1 MHLDIWAATTGVEAG
16 RNPSGGPHQTSPEQ
30 SARLIVRA
38 MRRSERERAFGT
50 GDVDEAAQALAH
62 ERRRTGLSREQRR
75 HEFEEAHA
83 AGIGTGAVAGAAQV
97 VGRLALAVMYVC
109 LFGALGGI
117 LVVVGLD
124 AITGTDLMDAA
135 VRSVPGLPQQL
146 PLMVVVYP
154 FVCAALHDAAQTVRR
169 YALRRRYFAWA
180 CGREG
185 QIARGTSALPAPELR
200 GAAMAA
206 LPARVLAPTSVVLG
220 LAIGGVI
227 ALQGHVGDGLI
238 TFLAFSA
245 GALILS
251 VVAGL
256 QRWRLRRIML
266 LHDALAGRAIRA

>member
-1 MHLDIWAATTGVEAG
+1 
-16 RNPSGGPHQTSPEQ
+16 
-30 SARLIVRA
+30 

-75 HEFEEAHA
+75 REFEEARA

-97 VGRLALAVMYVC
+97 VGRLALVMMYVC

-135 VRSVPGLPQQL
+135 MRSVPGLPQQL

-185 QIARGTSALPAPELR
+185 QIARGTSAMPAPELR
-200 GAAMAA
+200 GAAVTA
-206 LPARVLAPTSVVLG
+206 LPARVLGPTSVVIG

-227 ALQGHVGDGLI
+227 ALQGDVGDGLI
-238 TFLAFSA
+238 TFLAFAA

-266 LHDALAGRAIRA
+266 LHDALAGRARRA

>member
-1 MHLDIWAATTGVEAG
+1 MHLDVWAATTGVEAG

-75 HEFEEAHA
+75 HEFEEARA

-97 VGRLALAVMYVC
+97 VGRLALVMMYVC

-135 VRSVPGLPQQL
+135 MRSVPGLPQQL
-146 PLMVVVYP
+146 PSMWSSTRS
-154 FVCAALHDAAQTVRR
+154 CAPRSTMPPRR
-169 YALRRRYFAWA
+169 
-180 CGREG
+180 CV
-185 QIARGTSALPAPELR
+185 GTR
-200 GAAMAA
+200 CGAATSPGPAA
-206 LPARVLAPTSVVLG
+206 VRARSR
-220 LAIGGVI
+220 GGR
-227 ALQGHVGDGLI
+227 QRCRPPS
-238 TFLAFSA
+238 SA
-245 GALILS
+245 G
-251 VVAGL
+251 
-256 QRWRLRRIML
+256 RP
-266 LHDALAGRAIRA
+266 

>member
-1 MHLDIWAATTGVEAG
+1 MDLTVWAATTGVAAG
-16 RNPSGGPHQTSPEQ
+16 RNPSGGPHETPPEQ

-62 ERRRTGLSREQRR
+62 ERRRTGLSRKQQR
-75 HEFEEAHA
+75 HELDEARA

-97 VGRLALAVMYVC
+97 VGRLALAMMYVC

-117 LVVVGLD
+117 LVVAVLD

-146 PLMVVVYP
+146 PLVVVVYP
-154 FVCAALHDAAQTVRR
+154 FVCAGIHDAAQTVRR

-185 QIARGTSALPAPELR
+185 QIARGTWATA
-200 GAAMAA
+200 
-206 LPARVLAPTSVVLG
+206 
-220 LAIGGVI
+220 
-227 ALQGHVGDGLI
+227 
-238 TFLAFSA
+238 
-245 GALILS
+245 
-251 VVAGL
+251 
-256 QRWRLRRIML
+256 
-266 LHDALAGRAIRA
+266 